1 MMTTFRSR
9 KRSPRERAL
18 ADFQKLRRY
27 QEASQNGY
35 VRCVSCQKLMTVKE
49 AQGGHL
55 VSRRVRA
62 TELEKDNVW
71 PQCPRCNGPLSGN
84 VIAYR
89 ANLVKMIGEPRVKRI
104 EDMANASEGDEDAM
118 GRLDDGDKR
127 SVVSRKNDDDYK
139 RLAAL
144 YRAATRLIQKEKV
157 S

>member
-1 MMTTFRSR
+1 MS
-9 KRSPRERAL
+9 KRSYREKAL

-27 QEASQNGY
+27 QCADMNGY
-35 VRCVSCQKLMTVKE
+35 VRCISCSKLMTVKE

-62 TELEKDNVW
+62 TELESDNIW

-89 ANLVKMIGEPRVKRI
+89 ANLIKLIGKKRVQRI
-104 EDMANASEGDEDAM
+104 EDLANGSEGDEEAIS
-118 GRLDDGDKR
+118 RLNESDR
-127 SVVSRKNDDDYK
+127 RAIVLRKPEIEYK
-139 RLAAL
+139 ELAAQ
-144 YRAATRLIQKEKV
+144 YRAEIRRIQKEKL

>member
-1 MMTTFRSR
+1 MMTFRSR
-9 KRSPRERAL
+9 NRSPRERAL

-27 QEASQNGY
+27 QDASSNGY
-35 VRCVSCQKLMTVKE
+35 VRCVSCLKPMPVKE

-62 TELEKDNVW
+62 TELERDNVW

-89 ANLVKMIGEPRVKRI
+89 SNLVKMIGEPRVKRI
-104 EDMANASEGDEDAM
+104 EDMANASEGDEEAM
-118 GRLDDGDKR
+118 GRLDDKDKR
-127 SVVSRKNDDDYK
+127 AVVSRKNDDDYK
-139 RLAAL
+139 RLSSL
-144 YRAATRLIQKEKV
+144 YRAATRQQQREKV

>member
-1 MMTTFRSR
+1 MTFRSR
-9 KRSPRERAL
+9 YRSPRERAL
-18 ADFQKLRRY
+18 TDFQKLRRY
-27 QEASQNGY
+27 QEASPAGY
-35 VRCVSCQKLMTVKE
+35 LRCVSCQKPMKIKE

-62 TELEKDNVW
+62 TELEHDNVW

-89 ANLVKMIGEPRVKRI
+89 ANLVKMIGEDRVKRI
-104 EDMANASEGDEDAM
+104 EDMANASEGDEEAM
-118 GRLDDGDKR
+118 GRLDDKDKR

-144 YRAATRLIQKEKV
+144 YRAATRLLQKEKV